1 MSYRI
6 IKEMQTKAGQRL
18 NVLMNDGYGEILVI
32 EEEEKAMEFINVL
45 NSNTDS
51 GWKYSILAV
60 PK

>member
-51 GWKYSILAV
+51 GWKYSLLAV

>member
-32 EEEEKAMEFINVL
+32 EEEDKAMEFISVL

>member
-6 IKEMQTKAGQRL
+6 IKQMQTKSGQRL

-32 EEEEKAMEFINVL
+32 EEEDKAMEFINVL

-51 GWKYSILAV
+51 GCKYSILAV

>member
-6 IKEMQTKAGQRL
+6 IKEMQTKSGQRL

-32 EEEEKAMEFINVL
+32 EEEDKAMEFISVL

-51 GWKYSILAV
+51 GCKYSILAV

>member
-32 EEEEKAMEFINVL
+32 EEEDKAMEFINVL

>member
-1 MSYRI
+1 
-6 IKEMQTKAGQRL
+6 
-18 NVLMNDGYGEILVI
+18 MNDGYGEILVI
-32 EEEEKAMEFINVL
+32 EEEDKAMEFINVL

>member
-6 IKEMQTKAGQRL
+6 IKQMQTKAGQRL

-32 EEEEKAMEFINVL
+32 EDENKAMEFISVL

-51 GWKYSILAV
+51 GCKYSILAV

>member
-6 IKEMQTKAGQRL
+6 IKEMETKSGQKL
-18 NVLMNDGYGEILVI
+18 NVLMNDGYREILVI
-32 EEEEKAMEFINVL
+32 EEEEKALEFVSVL

-51 GWKYSILAV
+51 RWKYSLLAI

>member
-32 EEEEKAMEFINVL
+32 EDEDKAMEFISVL

-51 GWKYSILAV
+51 GCKYSILAV

>member
-1 MSYRI
+1 
-6 IKEMQTKAGQRL
+6 MQTKAGQRL

-32 EEEEKAMEFINVL
+32 EEEDKAMEFISVL

-51 GWKYSILAV
+51 GCKYSILAV

>member
-6 IKEMQTKAGQRL
+6 IKQMQTKAGQRL

-32 EEEEKAMEFINVL
+32 EDEDKAMEFISVL

-51 GWKYSILAV
+51 GCKYSILAV

>member
-6 IKEMQTKAGQRL
+6 IKEMQTNTGQRL

-32 EEEEKAMEFINVL
+32 EEEDKAMEFINVL
-45 NSNTDS
+45 NSNTDC